1 MDYRRRTRES
11 NNMAINISNHEYFDH
26 YKRSTLT
33 YFIFVQIFCA
43 LIAGAVA
50 FIIWTSG
57 LMAPLN
63 AFAVCLVLLV
73 FLNIIFGFMLFAA
86 ASRPLKLLAQAI
98 AHVSKDPVVT
108 TPPEITKRKDERSG
122 LKSMVQTVYELAV
135 GQQQAETNTN
145 ANVPGLLL
153 QELTDDLPCG
163 LIALGADGRVMY
175 ANSLAPVKETA
186 DGEKTPTLQFSTGIS
201 LQTWLTDSEAN
212 KVRDTKTWTRVA
224 DKLPGETDRRIFDV
238 IAYYQKENPAGVAAI
253 VVAVDRTENY
263 DKDQEDMDFIAL
275 AAHEL
280 RGPITVIRGYLDV
293 IKNDLGGAFT
303 PDQQELFDRLQV
315 SSERL
320 AGYVNNILNVSR
332 YDRQQFQTH
341 LAEENLPEILQ
352 SLMPDLELRARTQHR
367 TLQFNVAE
375 NLPTIAADRSSLGE
389 VITNLIDNAI
399 KYSHENGEVNVTA
412 AIKDGQWVEMTVED
426 KGIGIPG
433 SVVGGLFNKFYRSHR
448 SRQSVG
454 GTGLGLYICKA
465 IVESHGGSIWV
476 RSKEGEGSTFGFTV
490 PIYSTVAAKLQ
501 SGDNQSRDIVQRPE
515 GWIKNHAMY
524 RR

>member
-1 MDYRRRTRES
+1 
-11 NNMAINISNHEYFDH
+11 MAITVSNHEYFDH
-26 YKRSTLT
+26 YKRSTVT

-50 FIIWTSG
+50 FLIWTSG
-57 LMAPLN
+57 WMAPLN

-73 FLNIIFGFMLFAA
+73 LLNIVFGFLLFTI
-86 ASRPLKLLAQAI
+86 ASRPLRLLAQAI

-108 TPPEITKRKDERSG
+108 TPPELTKQKDERSG
-122 LKSMVQTVYELAV
+122 LKAMVQTIYELTVAQQPV
-135 GQQQAETNTN
+135 SQQIPQQQSQ
-145 ANVPGLLL
+145 LF
-153 QELTDDLPCG
+153 QELANDLPCG
-163 LIALGADGRVMY
+163 LIALDANGRVIY
-175 ANSLAPVKETA
+175 ANNIAPVKETA
-186 DGEKTPTLQFSTGIS
+186 DSAKATTLQFDTNNT
-201 LQTWLTDSEAN
+201 LQSWLADSEAN
-212 KVRDTKTWTRVA
+212 KVRDTKTWQRIA
-224 DKLPGETDRRIFDV
+224 DKLPGEPERRIFDV

-253 VVAVDRTENY
+253 IVTVDRTTSY
-263 DKDQEDMDFIAL
+263 DKDQDDMDFIAL

-293 IKNDLGGAFT
+293 IKNDLGQQFT
-303 PDQQELFDRLQV
+303 PDQHELFDRLQV

-320 AGYVNNILNVSR
+320 AGYVTNILNVSR
-332 YDRQQFQTH
+332 YDRKQFQTH
-341 LAEENLPEILQ
+341 LAEENLTTIMQ
-352 SLMPDLELRARTQHR
+352 TLMPDLELRARTQHR
-367 TLQFNVAE
+367 TLQFTIPE
-375 NLPTIAADRSSLGE
+375 NLPTIAADSSSLGE

-399 KYSHENGEVNVTA
+399 KYSHENGAVTVSA
-412 AIKDGQWVEMTVED
+412 TVKDSQWVEMTVQD
-426 KGIGIPG
+426 TGIGIPG
-433 SVVGGLFNKFYRSHR
+433 SIVGGLFSKFYRSHR

-501 SGDNQSRDIVQRPE
+501 AGDNQSNDIVQRPE

>member
-1 MDYRRRTRES
+1 
-11 NNMAINISNHEYFDH
+11 MAVTISNHEYFDR

-33 YFIFVQIFCA
+33 YFILVQIFCA
-43 LIAGAVA
+43 LVAGGVA
-50 FIIWTSG
+50 FAIWTSG
-57 LMAPLN
+57 WMAPLN
-63 AFAVCLVLLV
+63 AFAVCLVLLI
-73 FLNIIFGFMLFAA
+73 FLNILFGFVLFSV

-108 TPPEITKRKDERSG
+108 APPEITARKDERSG
-122 LKSMVQTVYELAV
+122 LKNMVQTVYELTV
-135 GQQQAETNTN
+135 GQHQNSQPTTDTAP
-145 ANVPGLLL
+145 AGALL

-163 LIALGADGRVMY
+163 LIALNAGGGIMY

-186 DGEKTPTLQFSTGIS
+186 DGAKVPTLLFEEGNS
-201 LQTWLTDSEAN
+201 LQKWLAESEAN
-212 KVRDTKTWTRVA
+212 KVRDTKTWTRIA

-238 IAYYQKENPAGVAAI
+238 IAYYQKENPAGVAVI
-253 VVAVDRTENY
+253 VVAVDRTGSY

-293 IKNDLGGAFT
+293 IKNDLGSGFT
-303 PDQQELFDRLQV
+303 PDQKELFDRLQV

-341 LAEENLPEILQ
+341 LAEENLQEILQ
-352 SLMPDLELRARTQHR
+352 SLMPDLDLRASTQHR
-367 TLQFNVAE
+367 SLQFNVPE
-375 NLPTIAADRSSLGE
+375 NLPNIAADRSSLGE

-399 KYSHENGEVNVTA
+399 KYSHENGAVTVNA
-412 AIKDGQWVEMTVED
+412 AVKDNQWIEMTVED

-433 SVVGGLFNKFYRSHR
+433 SVVGGLFSKFYRSHR
-448 SRQSVG
+448 SRQSVS

-501 SGDNQSRDIVQRPE
+501 AGDNQSKDIVQRPE